1 MKEWIFVLLLV
12 YGAVQAQD
20 NGDDADRA
28 AADGDAAEDDAAAE
42 GESAEASDEE

>member
-20 NGDDADRA
+20 NGD